1 MRGNYKEKV
10 MLETILKYL
19 PYPIIAILLYILI
32 SIFRNPEKVDKWSAM
47 LGKVFIWNKE
57 RREKNT
63 IAKTIDYRVTK
74 IAKKINNESSGIL
87 PFGIRIKWKKPEEV
101 LAYIYKKNV
110 VVVMKRND
118 NLDSNIVE
126 ACLAYVPKALL
137 PKSRN
142 IVATEILDTIDHY
155 IIHKML
161 SEGNY
166 TSAYNYYL
174 KNVLDDKL
182 TDQTGFGSYFKDVG
196 KIDAIG
202 FFTRVL
208 LEEYNR
214 LGEKLFGTLE
224 EQNYRGETELFIK
237 FLTNFANREPGD
249 DSTPLFFGG
258 DKIKIG
264 IILFAKSDTLE
275 YIGVQAYTKR
285 ILKDKEMGAQRIFL
299 FSYARGTDKLIYDNE
314 GYVKDFRQVKEFKS
328 LEQIERKC
336 KEQDFLNLIKKE
348 KYYAKDVKGKLRT
361 AMYYLYEVV

>member
-1 MRGNYKEKV
+1 MVEI
-10 MLETILKYL
+10 ILKYI
-19 PYPIIAILLYILI
+19 PYPIIAILLLILI
-32 SIFRNPEKVDKWSAM
+32 SIFRNPEKVDKWSAI
-47 LGKVFIWNKE
+47 LGRLFIWNKE

-63 IAKTIDYRVTK
+63 IAKNIDYRVTK
-74 IAKKINNESSGIL
+74 IAKKINNESRGIL
-87 PFGIRIKWKKPEEV
+87 PFGIRIKWKKPDEV
-101 LAYIYKKNV
+101 LAYIQKKNV

-142 IVATEILDTIDHY
+142 IVDTEILDTIDHY
-155 IIHKML
+155 IIQKML

-174 KNVLDDKL
+174 TNVLDDKL
-182 TDQTGFGSYFKDVG
+182 TDNTGFAGYFKDVG

-202 FFTRVL
+202 FLTRVL

-224 EQNYRGETELFIK
+224 EQNFREETKAFIQ
-237 FLTNFANREPGD
+237 FLTNFTNREPGD

-258 DKIKIG
+258 EKIKIA

-275 YIGVQAYTKR
+275 YTGLEAYTKR
-285 ILKDKEMGAQRIFL
+285 ITKDKNMGAQRIFL
-299 FSYARGTDKLIYDNE
+299 FSYAKRTDKLIYDDE
-314 GYVKDFRQVKEFKS
+314 GYVKDFKEVKEFKS
-328 LEQIERKC
+328 LEQIEKKC

-348 KYYAKDVKGKLRT
+348 KYYAKDVKGNQRT
-361 AMYYLYEVV
+361 AMYYLYEIV